1 MDADETF
8 ELKIR
13 ISRDV
18 YEKLKALAERKG
30 FPDVSTL
37 IEETVKQQVLGP
49 ESAREAELER
59 LRQRLERRIQDEL
72 NKSLSVIDS
81 LRRQLT
87 ELYERVDHLES
98 IVKELSERKPEA
110 KQPLPAQRGKTYK
123 TGIERLRED
132 KILFESTLPP
142 RIQRDAFFSYL
153 EREGAV
159 VLKLSRERIA
169 VDRGF
174 WEEFKEKLFKTV
186 TSNKEDEIKQALGEK
201 GYALWRALYDDNLV
215 IYDPKTRSW
224 KPLFKNPE

>member
-1 MDADETF
+1 MDDDETF

-13 ISRDV
+13 VSRDV
-18 YEKLKALAERKG
+18 YEKLKALAEKKG
-30 FPDVSTL
+30 FTDVSTL
-37 IEETVKQQVLGP
+37 LEEMVKQQLLVP
-49 ESAREAELER
+49 ESTREAELEK
-59 LRQRLERRIQDEL
+59 LRQKLERRIQDEL

-87 ELYERVDHLES
+87 ELYERVDHIES
-98 IVKELSERKPEA
+98 VVKELSEKKAEV
-110 KQPLPAQRGKTYK
+110 KQPPPIQRGKTYK
-123 TGIERLRED
+123 TGIERLRDD

-169 VDRGF
+169 VDKSF
-174 WEEFKEKLFKTV
+174 WEEFKDKLFKTI
-186 TSNKEDEIKQALGEK
+186 TTNKEDEIKQVLGEK
-201 GYALWRALYDDNLV
+201 GYALWRALYDDNLI
-215 IYDPKTRSW
+215 IYDPKSRSW

>member
-1 MDADETF
+1 MEADETF

-13 ISRDV
+13 VSRDT

-30 FPDVSTL
+30 FTDVSAL
-37 IEETVKQQVLGP
+37 IEEIVKQQVLGP
-49 ESAREAELER
+49 EAAREVELEK
-59 LRQRLERRIQDEL
+59 LRQKLERRLQDEL

-87 ELYERVDHLES
+87 ELYERVDHIES
-98 IVKELSERKPEA
+98 VVKELSEKKAEA
-110 KQPLPAQRGKTYK
+110 KPPPPVQRGRAYK
-123 TGIERLRED
+123 TGIERLSED

-186 TSNKEDEIKQALGEK
+186 TTNKEDEIKQALGEK
-201 GYALWRALYDDNLV
+201 GFALWRALYDDNLI
-215 IYDPKTRSW
+215 IYDPKTRVW